1 MRYFSPD
8 LDIST
13 FNRPFHTI
21 LRAERSAHVF
31 QRRNEPRNSKTA
43 MIRRFCR
50 KYCVISLPSQIL
62 RRLSAL
68 FTLFYVK
75 NVSHTFSSAE
85 TSPERQKSQLIVDF
99 AENYALFLSR
109 LRYCDIQML
118 FSLTYTCRTQC
129 TGFPAPN
136 QVKVDKNLNHSQI
149 LTKIMRYFFPVLDI
163 ATTKRP
169 LHTILRE
176 ERIAHVFQRRNKPR
190 TSKIAIIRRF

>member
-1 MRYFSPD
+1 
-8 LDIST
+8 
-13 FNRPFHTI
+13 
-21 LRAERSAHVF
+21 
-31 QRRNEPRNSKTA
+31 

-50 KYCVISLPSQIL
+50 KLCVISLPSYIL
-62 RRLSAL
+62 RLI
-68 FTLFYVK
+68 TLLTQFYGK

-85 TSPERQKSQLIVDF
+85 TSPETIKSQLFVDF
-99 AENYALFLSR
+99 VENYALFLSR
-109 LRYCDIQML
+109 LRYFDISNP
-118 FSLTYTCRTQC
+118 FSLHYTCRTQC

-136 QVKVDKNLNHSQI
+136 QVQVDKNLNHSQI

-163 ATTKRP
+163 ATTERP